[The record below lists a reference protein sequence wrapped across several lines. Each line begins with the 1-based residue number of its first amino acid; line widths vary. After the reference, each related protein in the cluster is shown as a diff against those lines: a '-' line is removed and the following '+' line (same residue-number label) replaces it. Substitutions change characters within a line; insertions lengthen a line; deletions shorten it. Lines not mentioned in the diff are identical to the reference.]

1 MKLFLKK
8 YAPLL
13 GVAILSMILAI
24 GLRLI
29 QNISINYLEI
39 ALYINILTS
48 TIFIRSIDDIVDYKT
63 DLEEK
68 KEVLPKAFTLV
79 VLSVCTFITI
89 LNSFI
94 IQGVLGAVLALVYIG
109 IVVLAFKFFSF
120 LKTFIYPINTVIYF
134 VFLQN
139 IYEGMFIQNVS
150 IAYTLTVVII
160 TLIVS
165 IIISMIK
172 GRK

>member
-48 TIFIRSIDDIVDYKT
+48 TIFIRSIDDIVDYNGKSCNKDSYVIVIRKGKDEYDYHVCLKCDKDDYDNT
-63 DLEEK
+63 K
-68 KEVLPKAFTLV
+68 KS
-79 VLSVCTFITI
+79 VLSII
-89 LNSFI
+89 HKLN
-94 IQGVLGAVLALVYIG
+94 
-109 IVVLAFKFFSF
+109 
-120 LKTFIYPINTVIYF
+120 
-134 VFLQN
+134 LQN
-139 IYEGMFIQNVS
+139 CKPVKVE
-150 IAYTLTVVII
+150 LKVVE
-160 TLIVS
+160 
-165 IIISMIK
+165 
-172 GRK
+172 

>member
-8 YAPLL
+8 YAPLF

-68 KEVLPKAFTLV
+68 KQVLPKTFTLV

-94 IQGVLGAVLALVYIG
+94 IQGVLGVLLALVYIG

>member
-68 KEVLPKAFTLV
+68 KRG
-79 VLSVCTFITI
+79 S
-89 LNSFI
+89 S
-94 IQGVLGAVLALVYIG
+94 
-109 IVVLAFKFFSF
+109 
-120 LKTFIYPINTVIYF
+120 
-134 VFLQN
+134 
-139 IYEGMFIQNVS
+139 
-150 IAYTLTVVII
+150 
-160 TLIVS
+160 
-165 IIISMIK
+165 
-172 GRK
+172 